1 MRAFL
6 WCGLLLAVLVA
17 TVWRLETGAASFSGD
32 FLSLVGAE
40 ASPQSGGT
48 DDVEA
53 ARHIVAQ
60 DAGRAIFL
68 LSGKDRGAVT
78 TAAGDLAQK
87 LLALPGTAGV
97 TSPANQQER
106 LGKLMALYGPYEP
119 GLLAE
124 KDRQALMQGKGE
136 ALYQR
141 ALQNLFSPEMPV
153 SARSLAADPFFLLPP
168 FLLELAEKA
177 GGGSG
182 IIEKEGVFHA
192 PVYVSLKDGTGLAS
206 GLWVSSVS
214 RMLAQLDLPDGVS
227 LRRTGQVFF
236 SQAQQASA
244 RQDVQRIGLWASLAI
259 VAMFLLVFRSWVPLL
274 LGLLTVGSG
283 VLAGFASVLF
293 CFSSVHVI
301 ALVFGTSLIG
311 MAVDYALHLAT
322 VPPLG
327 GDGQA
332 RLRRVL
338 PGLVLGLVTSVA
350 GFAALAVTPAVLLF
364 QIAVFSATGLITA
377 FLTVFLVGPV
387 LPQRPVRPFWP
398 AGPVL
403 MAVERF
409 YERLRLGRRARIA
422 ALLVMVAAGALAM
435 LTVRGDND
443 IRRLGRVDPE
453 LRDEAA
459 FISGVL
465 SLGARPFVIQ
475 VSGASAEL
483 RLEHEEELRARLAPL
498 VAEGALQGLL
508 SPADFIPSLR
518 RQQQDR
524 TLALQELYGP
534 YGERLAQ
541 NLPVPV
547 VRPASEGLAFDETV
561 RAALPELDALAYDGG
576 SDLMQLRGVSDAA
589 RVDAVARQTG
599 YARLIDPV
607 EMISRQL
614 GEYRHKAYFAL
625 VLTALAALVV
635 AVWRYGWFT
644 GLCVC
649 AAPCGAVLAALLGSV
664 LLGVPSNLFTTMA
677 LVLVFGVGADYVLFI
692 AESRGKPEGH
702 GTGLAVFL
710 CLLSSLF
717 GFGLLATSSV
727 PLVSDIGSVIALG
740 LVAAWLLAP
749 LMVRDTVSAG
759 EGS

>member
-6 WCGLLLAVLVA
+6 WCALLLAVLAA
-17 TVWRLETGAASFSGD
+17 TVWRLETGTGSFSGD

-40 ASPQSGGT
+40 ASPQSGGA

-68 LSGKDRGAVT
+68 LSGKDRGVVT

-106 LGKLMALYGPYEP
+106 LGKLMALYGLYEP

-141 ALQNLFSPEMPV
+141 ALQTLFSPEMPV

-182 IIEKEGVFHA
+182 IVEKDGLFHA
-192 PVYVSLKDGTGLAS
+192 PVYVALRDGTGLAA
-206 GLWVSSVS
+206 GQWVSGVS
-214 RMLAQLDLPDGVS
+214 QILAGLDLPDGVS

-236 SQAQQASA
+236 SQAQQVSA
-244 RQDVQRIGLWASLAI
+244 RLDVQRIGLWASLAI

-322 VPPLG
+322 VPLPG

-332 RLRRVL
+332 RLRRIL
-338 PGLVLGLVTSVA
+338 PGLLLGLVTSVA
-350 GFAALAVTPAVLLF
+350 GFAALAITPAVLLF
-364 QIAVFSATGLITA
+364 QIAVFSATGLIAA
-377 FLTVFLVGPV
+377 FLTVFFVGPV
-387 LPQRPVRPFWP
+387 LPQRPVRPFWLAAP
-398 AGPVL
+398 AL
-403 MAVERF
+403 AAVERF

-422 ALLVMVAAGALAM
+422 ALLVMIAAAALAVM
-435 LTVRGDND
+435 LVRGDDD
-443 IRRLGRVDPE
+443 IRRLGRVDPD

-459 FISGVL
+459 TISNVL
-465 SLGARPFVIQ
+465 SLGARPFVIR
-475 VSGASAEL
+475 VSGASAEQ
-483 RLEHEEELRARLAPL
+483 RLEREEELRAKLAPL
-498 VAEGALQGLL
+498 IVEGALQGLL

-524 TLALQELYGP
+524 ALALQALYGP
-534 YGERLAQ
+534 YGDKLAQ

-547 VRPASEGLAFDETV
+547 NGPASAGLAFDGAV
-561 RAALPELDALAYDGG
+561 RAALPELAALAYDDG
-576 SDLMQLRGVSDAA
+576 SDLVQLRGVSDVA
-589 RVDAVARQTG
+589 RVEAVVRQAD

-614 GEYRHKAYFAL
+614 GDYRHKAGFAL
-625 VLTALAALVV
+625 ALTALAAL
-635 AVWRYGWFT
+635 AIATWRYGWFT

-649 AAPCGAVLAALLGSV
+649 AAPCGAVLAALLGSL

-692 AESRGKPEGH
+692 AESRGVTEGH
-702 GTGLAVFL
+702 GTSLAVFL

-749 LMVRDTVSAG
+749 LMARDTARGG
-759 EGS
+759 EG